1 MAKTTYKKKIKNGKE
16 YYFYRLRHENL
27 SKPKDIYAST
37 VKELE
42 SKIKAVSRELDYNIV
57 NNKDCFETFFSDWLF
72 EVRFLKLKSATK
84 EKYESLYRNYIKDSD
99 LSEIKMKDLKVRD
112 IQAYYN
118 KLSKEGKSVITIK
131 TLNKLVGACI
141 RYAFDNDVIIKDFS
155 RAIILP
161 QETEEEKLNKKESV
175 NPFTLEEQK
184 QFIKAIKGHQ
194 YEMLF
199 LTALNSGLRQGE
211 LLALTWSDIDFKNK
225 FIKVN
230 KNLSIVSEVSEEG
243 RGKSSIEVQ
252 TPKTKNGQRTV
263 DIPAL
268 LVKQLKQYKIVQ
280 SKYKL
285 KMGDLYE
292 NNNLVFCDAFG
303 KYILRRDLLYIY
315 KKILKDN
322 GIKSR
327 KFHDLRHTYATRL
340 FELGENPK
348 TVQELLGHGSLSITL
363 DTYTHVLDSM
373 KGRAITKLNDLYMSM
388 GAE

>member
-1 MAKTTYKKKIKNGKE
+1 M
-16 YYFYRLRHENL
+16 
-27 SKPKDIYAST
+27 
-37 VKELE
+37 
-42 SKIKAVSRELDYNIV
+42 
-57 NNKDCFETFFSDWLF
+57 
-72 EVRFLKLKSATK
+72 
-84 EKYESLYRNYIKDSD
+84 
-99 LSEIKMKDLKVRD
+99 
-112 IQAYYN
+112 
-118 KLSKEGKSVITIK
+118 
-131 TLNKLVGACI
+131 NKLVGACI

-161 QETEEEKLNKKESV
+161 QATEEEKLKKKESV

-263 DIPAL
+263 DIPEL
-268 LVKQLKQYKIVQ
+268 LAKQLKQYKTTQ
-280 SKYKL
+280 SKYRL
-285 KMGDLYE
+285 RMGDLYE

-315 KKILKDN
+315 KKILKEN

-373 KGRAITKLNDLYMSM
+373 KGRAITKLNDLYTSM

>member
-1 MAKTTYKKKIKNGKE
+1 
-16 YYFYRLRHENL
+16 
-27 SKPKDIYAST
+27 
-37 VKELE
+37 
-42 SKIKAVSRELDYNIV
+42 
-57 NNKDCFETFFSDWLF
+57 
-72 EVRFLKLKSATK
+72 
-84 EKYESLYRNYIKDSD
+84 
-99 LSEIKMKDLKVRD
+99 MKDLKVRD

-155 RAIILP
+155 KSVVLP
-161 QETEEEKLNKKESV
+161 QATEEEKLKKKESV

-184 QFIKAIKGHQ
+184 QFIKAIKGHK

-211 LLALTWSDIDFKNK
+211 LLALTWSDIDFKNNI
-225 FIKVN
+225 IKVN
-230 KNLSIVSEVSEEG
+230 KNLSIVSEVSKEG
-243 RGKSSIEVQ
+243 RGEYIFEIQ
-252 TPKTKNGQRTV
+252 TPKTKNGKRTV
-263 DIPAL
+263 DIPEL
-268 LVKQLKQYKIVQ
+268 LTKQLKQYKTTQ
-280 SKYKL
+280 SKYRL
-285 KMGDLYE
+285 RMGDLYE

-303 KYILRRDLLYIY
+303 KYIARRDLLYIY
-315 KKILKDN
+315 KKILYEN
-322 GIKSR
+322 NIKSR